1 MATSWA
7 RWAACSA
14 DAYSGCVFLL
24 LIMNPTIAMRLKAMA
39 MMNTTRA
46 VSLTVVDG
54 Q

>member
-1 MATSWA
+1 
-7 RWAACSA
+7 
-14 DAYSGCVFLL
+14 LL

-39 MMNTTRA
+39 MMNTTSA